1 MRLIGEPPGINMPS
15 DILQRYEMT
24 MDNTFIAPASVPDY
38 KALYENY
45 DYATSFYKRDMNSPI
60 EFNYV

>member
-1 MRLIGEPPGINMPS
+1 MRLIGEPPG
-15 DILQRYEMT
+15 MT

-45 DYATSFYKRDMNSPI
+45 DYATPFYKRDMNSPI